1 MDNPI
6 MRVGFRRGDQYIVFT
21 VDLENAAVYMHLEIG
36 EESGDFE
43 FSLTDDDN
51 GEG

>member
-6 MRVGFRRGDQYIVFT
+6 MRVGFRRGNQYAVFT
-21 VDLENAAVYMHLEIG
+21 IDLENAAVYLHLEVG
-36 EESGDFE
+36 EDTGDFE
-43 FSLTDDDN
+43 FSLSDDN